1 MLFGRVDIAL
11 ILQHFERRDEFG
23 AGLVWLDD
31 IVDVP
36 IGRGDVGVGE
46 VVAIVFDQ
54 FAPGIDLVAL
64 LSVARNMKGA
74 ELAPEL
80 LSELGPEHLRLLRF
94 CRSRASVADLA
105 SELDLPLGVVRIL
118 LADLRDR
125 GLVSIQQPT
134 ATGFSDVRILK
145 EVADALRRL

>member
-1 MLFGRVDIAL
+1 VVRPYALTSGRT
-11 ILQHFERRDEFG
+11 RPSG
-23 AGLVWLDD
+23 AS
-31 IVDVP
+31 
-36 IGRGDVGVGE
+36 
-46 VVAIVFDQ
+46 
-54 FAPGIDLVAL
+54 IDLVAL
-64 LSVARNMKGA
+64 VSVVRTMMGV
-74 ELAPEL
+74 ELAPEI

-125 GLVSIQQPT
+125 GLVSIQQPMT
-134 ATGFSDVRILK
+134 PGLNDVRILK